1 MTAQTGVGT
10 YSGGSQNQWGSD
22 AGAVGNISSSKTA
35 GGMRG
40 LGLIA
45 LVLGQ
50 LYIDNKIID
59 LASDYYKVNL
69 QDFQFFQSTHQA
81 PMAATAAEAF
91 NPALNP
97 AYVQDKYVAIPASAA
112 RVAELDRRW
121 LASRKSLSRYAT
133 GAAQRLDYEYA
144 KQRTAQMAASWFLG
158 WHSELAYAQE
168 HNERQFNRKVTVV
181 NIGIGVGNEVAR
193 GLASAAGSMNNAL
206 TGAGNQLGS
215 IASGLSQDIG
225 QRKGA
230 ADTRQM
236 YRQIGSQ

>member
-1 MTAQTGVGT
+1 MTYT
-10 YSGGSQNQWGSD
+10 SGQNHWASGSD
-22 AGAVGNISSSKTA
+22 SVTNASASKTA

-40 LGLIA
+40 IGLIA

-50 LYIDNKIID
+50 MYIQGKTID
-59 LASDYYKVNL
+59 LARDYYNTNK
-69 QDFQFFQSTHQA
+69 QDFDFFQSTHQA

-97 AYVQDKYVAIPASAA
+97 GYVQDKYVAVPASAA
-112 RVAELDRRW
+112 RVADLDRRW

-133 GAAQRLDYEYA
+133 GAGQRVDYEFA
-144 KQRTAQMAASWFLG
+144 KQRSVQMAASWFLG
-158 WHSELAYAQE
+158 WRSELSYAQE

-215 IASGLSQDIG
+215 IASGLSQQMG
-225 QRKGA
+225 HKQGA
-230 ADTRQM
+230 ADTQQL
-236 YRQIGSQ
+236 YRQIGG